1 MLKVVNAIA
10 YRGTPPTD
18 EQKER
23 DEKNWNFTSG
33 VAWDVNSEK
42 VAEFVKKSNAK
53 IQDSYK
59 EYSTFK
65 PLDIASSKEFPC
77 LLKNYLENSDLTAFE
92 QFHKDYVKYKLTS
105 NLSRS
110 SLKEGAVVVFV
121 HYQIYNEPKVIV
133 SETGE
138 EIEEANFVRELIADK
153 FLVIMVRNTD
163 ALKFTEDLQISSTD
177 VIDLKQFVQGCLVD
191 NLRFTKWVHEPKAN
205 NEEDD
210 KSDSKSSVNFLAFVK
225 GSADIR
231 DYFKEALYAEA
242 GITNK
247 LSSQN
252 LKIAFDDYCEANI
265 DLPREIT
272 DSLEQKLYHLSQEHK
287 KTPVTLEYIGLALDS
302 CFPEDFA
309 YYRGS
314 FVKFANEGPYEIN
327 DSFEFAP
334 SVMKDFM
341 FIDLEVPFGTLRLTK
356 ESIGGLDD
364 NRDVVFD
371 HKTNQLSL
379 KTTLS
384 DDVQIQLIKKIIG

>member
-18 EQKER
+18 EQKEK

-33 VAWDVNSEK
+33 AAWDVSSEK
-42 VAEFVKKSNAK
+42 VGEFVRKSNAK

-65 PLDIASSKEFPC
+65 PLDIASPKEFPC
-77 LLKNYLENSDLTAFE
+77 LLKKYLENSSLTAFE
-92 QFHKDYVKYKLTS
+92 QFHRDYVKHRLTS

-121 HYQIYNEPKVIV
+121 HYQTYTDPKVTL

-191 NLRFTKWVHEPKAN
+191 NMRFTKWTHDSTVNE
-205 NEEDD
+205 EEDD

-231 DYFKEALYAEA
+231 DYFKEAMYAEA

-252 LKIAFDDYCEANI
+252 LKTAFEDFCEEHD
-265 DLPREIT
+265 DLPRAVT
-272 DSLEQKLYHLSQEHK
+272 DSLEQKLYNLSQEYK
-287 KTPVTLEYIGLALDS
+287 KTPVTLEFIGLALDS
-302 CFPEDFA
+302 CFPDEFA
-309 YYRGS
+309 EYRGA
-314 FVKFANEGPYEIN
+314 FVKFANEGHYEIN
-327 DSFEFAP
+327 DSFEFA
-334 SVMKDFM
+334 STIMKDFM
-341 FIDLEVPFGTLRLTK
+341 FVDLEVPFGTLRLTK
-356 ESIGGLDD
+356 ESIGGLED
-364 NRDVVFD
+364 NRAVVFD
-371 HKTNQLSL
+371 SNTNMLILS
-379 KTTLS
+379 TT
-384 DDVQIQLIKKIIG
+384 